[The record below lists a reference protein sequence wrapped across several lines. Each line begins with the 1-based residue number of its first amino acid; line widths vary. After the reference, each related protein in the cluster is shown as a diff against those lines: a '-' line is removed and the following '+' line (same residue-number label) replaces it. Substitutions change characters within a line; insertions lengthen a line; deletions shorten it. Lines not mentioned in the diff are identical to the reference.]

1 MTKRKQ
7 SRRVKRVKSAK
18 RIRKTK
24 TIKNHKSLGKLDISK
39 AHIANM
45 SLAQAMGLA
54 RY

>member
-7 SRRVKRVKSAK
+7 SKRVKRVK

-24 TIKNHKSLGKLDISK
+24 TIKNHKSLGKLNISK